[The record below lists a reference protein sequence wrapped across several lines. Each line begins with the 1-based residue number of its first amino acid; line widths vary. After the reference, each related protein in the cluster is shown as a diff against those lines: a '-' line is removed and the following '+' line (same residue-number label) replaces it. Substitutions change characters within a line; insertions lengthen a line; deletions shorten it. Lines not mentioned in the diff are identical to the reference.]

1 MSRITRRAL
10 LGSAAGLLLSPSS
23 LWAEETKIDVQE
35 TIRKGLEWL
44 AKNQNKT
51 EGCWEANGG
60 QYPTTMTGLAGMALL
75 MEGSTMREGKY
86 SQNIKKGVEWFMKR
100 SQPNGLLGNPN
111 NPTEASRYMYGHGFG
126 LLFLASVYGE
136 EEDERR
142 RKDLEKLLTKAVEFT
157 CKAQTDKGGWGYVS
171 ASEGG
176 NFDEGSVTITQ
187 LQPLRAARN
196 AGIIVP
202 KEANNNSV
210 DYLTKSTT
218 PNGGVIY
225 SLAHGGF
232 AAAGQERPPLTAAA
246 VACAFN
252 QGEYK
257 SDVAKKWLKYCQKSI
272 PFGKGRLAHDEYQN
286 YYFSQAMYVLGDDGW
301 EKLFPGE
308 KNGMKWSDFRKD
320 MFNYIKSTQQAD
332 GSWGG
337 GYVGNV
343 FATSINL
350 TILQLENATLPIYQR

>member
-1 MSRITRRAL
+1 MSRITLIALAVAVFGFTPALRADE
-10 LGSAAGLLLSPSS
+10 A
-23 LWAEETKIDVQE
+23 KVDVQE
-35 TIRKGLEWL
+35 SIRKGLEWL
-44 AKNQNKT
+44 AKNQNKS
-51 EGCWEANGG
+51 EGCWEAHGG
-60 QYPTTMTGLAGMALL
+60 QYPTTMTGLAGMAML

-86 SQNIKKGVEWFMKR
+86 SQNIKRAVEWFMKR

-136 EEDERR
+136 EDDDKR

-157 CKAQTDKGGWGYVS
+157 GKAQTDKGGWGYVS

-176 NFDEGSVTITQ
+176 NFDEGSVTVTQ

-196 AGIIVP
+196 AGIVVP
-202 KEANNNSV
+202 KSIIDKSIEYMKN
-210 DYLTKSTT
+210 STT

-225 SLAHGGF
+225 SLANGGF
-232 AAAGQERPPLTAAA
+232 AAAGGERPPLTAAA
-246 VACAFN
+246 VASAFS

-257 SDVAKKWLKYCQKSI
+257 SDLAKKWLRYCQKNI
-272 PFGKGRLAHDEYQN
+272 PFGKGRMAHDEYQN
-286 YYFSQAMYVLGDDGW
+286 YYFSQAMYVLGDEGW

-308 KNGMKWSDFRKD
+308 KNGMKWSEFRKG
-320 MFNYIKSTQQAD
+320 MFEYLKSTQAAD
-332 GSWGG
+332 GSWSG
-337 GYVGNV
+337 GYVGPV

>member
-1 MSRITRRAL
+1 MAMSRFSRRAF
-10 LGSAAGLLLSPSS
+10 LGTAAASLLLSPTVVR
-23 LWAEETKIDVQE
+23 ADETKVDVQE
-35 TIRKGLEWL
+35 TIRRGLEYL
-44 AKNQNKT
+44 AKNQNRT
-51 EGCWEANGG
+51 EGCWEAHGG

-86 SQNIKKGVEWFMKR
+86 SQNIKKAVEWFMKR

-136 EEDERR
+136 EEDEKR

-157 CKAQTDKGGWGYVS
+157 GKAQTDKGGWGYVS

-176 NFDEGSVTITQ
+176 NFDEGSVTVTQ
-187 LQPLRAARN
+187 LQPLRACRN

-202 KEANNNSV
+202 KSV
-210 DYLTKSTT
+210 IDKSIEYMKNSTT
-218 PNGGVIY
+218 PMGGVIY
-225 SLAHGGF
+225 SLANGGF
-232 AAAGQERPPLTAAA
+232 VTAAA
-246 VACAFN
+246 VASAFS

-257 SDVAKKWLKYCQKSI
+257 SDLAKKWLKYCQKNI

-308 KNGMKWSDFRKD
+308 KNGMKWGEFRKN
-320 MFNYIKSTQQAD
+320 MFEYLKSTQSSD
-332 GSWGG
+332 GSWSG
-337 GYVGNV
+337 GYVGPA